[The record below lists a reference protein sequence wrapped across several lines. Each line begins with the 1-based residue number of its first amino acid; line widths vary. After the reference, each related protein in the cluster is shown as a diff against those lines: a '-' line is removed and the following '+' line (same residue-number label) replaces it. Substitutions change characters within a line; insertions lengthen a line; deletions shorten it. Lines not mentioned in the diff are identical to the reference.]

1 MYAQFQVMIIHR
13 PSISELQAW
22 DMVLLLAS
30 LEREVCEIFLAW
42 SRKDQIIL
50 TLIYILLNLLW
61 FSVFIDSPSPDKY
74 HIGSQFDLKND
85 PSKTAFGKPKASFS
99 FGAGREHFSKTV
111 YNTSN
116 MYPDAV
122 VPGPGTYTDGT
133 KLIGVNARK
142 TSLKER
148 KFYLDDEE
156 MALKLGGPGPGQYVD
171 QQALHA
177 TGNYASSEM
186 L

>member
-1 MYAQFQVMIIHR
+1 
-13 PSISELQAW
+13 
-22 DMVLLLAS
+22 
-30 LEREVCEIFLAW
+30 
-42 SRKDQIIL
+42 
-50 TLIYILLNLLW
+50 
-61 FSVFIDSPSPDKY
+61 
-74 HIGSQFDLKND
+74 
-85 PSKTAFGKPKASFS
+85 
-99 FGAGREHFSKTV
+99 
-111 YNTSN
+111 

-122 VPGPGTYTDGT
+122 VPGPGSYTDGT